1 MILLVFLDINRNL
14 NMRNLLLVGALV
26 TFSGVQGVFAQ
37 QMNVA
42 DQVQLHWKPS
52 VTYNGGDNLELT
64 LTIKNI
70 SNSSLDLGK
79 WDLWFNAMYPVVD
92 KATDRYSFSN
102 ERGNLFR
109 LQFAEQSLNPNDSLV
124 TVYTTR
130 YAISNISTVPN
141 GFYFQDK
148 NNYKTY
154 HAVDNVL
161 YSPILLPVDKQNEF
175 NASLF
180 EKNAKLN
187 KETAVPMIFPTP
199 QSIKVGKGNFKVPS
213 TLSCFVSEGFQSS
226 LAFMEKI
233 PFVRELDF
241 VSSEEKSA
249 QFVIKKVEDLKNEA
263 YRLSVTKAGVR
274 IESSSAGGVL
284 YALQSLV
291 SMLKPEMYFAKAD
304 LEIPFVNVVDEP
316 RYSYRGFM
324 MDIARNFKDKS
335 TILKYLDLMASYKLN
350 VFHFHFIDDEGWR
363 LEIPSL
369 PELTAVGATRSPLFK
384 DGRSIQPAYG
394 SGGLLSTN
402 QFLTRAD
409 FIEILKYAYDRNI
422 TVVPEIE
429 TPGHARAAIKA
440 MHARYERLMAEG
452 KKTEAEKYLLYDL
465 DDRSEYNSVQHFGD
479 NVINPALPSTYT
491 FLEHVIDEF
500 IAMYQEANIPFQ
512 KISIGGDE
520 VPNGVWT
527 KSPKI
532 DALMKEEGMKS
543 VHEVWPYYIQ
553 RVNEICVAKGLNM
566 AGWEE
571 IGMINKGQ
579 GMIVN
584 PDLRNKSNIQVDVWN
599 NVIGGGQEDLA
610 YRLANAGYQTVLI
623 SASNMYFDMMWNT
636 NFMEPGLKWA
646 TYADLFHSYSLLPED
661 FFANIDNYYSGQ
673 KLGKQ
678 GFSKRI
684 RLSEKGKSNFLGIK
698 GGLWAETVLKEE
710 QMDYLV
716 FPRFF
721 ALAERAWSSRR
732 SYENESKFNLKLL
745 ENDYTRFINK
755 IGLHEL
761 PKLTGRVKFR
771 LPAVGVKEI
780 NGKIV
785 ANTEYPGFSVYYT
798 LDGSVPTLQ
807 STKYDAS
814 RPIVYRSGQVLA
826 FSVLDDEGRAGQV
839 AYFKK

>member
-1 MILLVFLDINRNL
+1 MILLVFLNFNQ
-14 NMRNLLLVGALV
+14 NFKMRNLLLVGVLI
-26 TFSGVQGVFAQ
+26 TFSGVQDIFAQ
-37 QMNVA
+37 QMSVA

-64 LTIKNI
+64 LVIKNI
-70 SNSSLDLGK
+70 SNSRLDLGK

-92 KATDRYSFSN
+92 KTTDGYSFSN

-109 LQFAEQSLNPNDSLV
+109 LQFADQSLNPNDSLV
-124 TVYTTR
+124 TVYTTK

-148 NNYKTY
+148 HNYKIY
-154 HAVDNVL
+154 HAVNNVF
-161 YSPILLPVDKQNEF
+161 YSPIVLSVDKQNAF

-180 EKNAKLN
+180 EKNEKLN
-187 KETAVPMIFPTP
+187 KATSAPLVFPTP
-199 QSIKVGKGNFKVPS
+199 QFIKVGRGHFKVPS
-213 TLSCFVSEGFQSS
+213 TLSCFVSDDFQAGLDFMKKSS
-226 LAFMEKI
+226 LGKQLNLVI
-233 PFVRELDF
+233 
-241 VSSEEKSA
+241 SEEKSA
-249 QFVIKKVEDLKNEA
+249 QFVVKKVVGLKNEA
-263 YRLSVTKAGVR
+263 YRLSVTKQGIR
-274 IESSSAGGVL
+274 IESSSTAGAF
-284 YALQSLV
+284 YALQSLI
-291 SMLKPEMYFAKAD
+291 SMIKPEMYFAQAD
-304 LEIPFVNVVDEP
+304 LEIPIVNVVDEP

-350 VFHFHFIDDEGWR
+350 IFHFHFIDDEGWR

-369 PELTAVGATRSPLFK
+369 PELTDVGATRSPLFK
-384 DGRSIQPAYG
+384 DGRSLQPAYG
-394 SGGLLSTN
+394 SGGTISSN
-402 QFLTRAD
+402 QFLTKSD
-409 FIEILKYAYDRNI
+409 FLEILKYAHERNI

-440 MHARYERLMAEG
+440 MHARYERLMTEG

-465 DDRSEYNSVQHFGD
+465 DDQSAYNSVQHFGD
-479 NVINPALPSTYT
+479 NVINPALPSTYV
-491 FLEHVIDEF
+491 FLEQVIDE
-500 IAMYQEANIPFQ
+500 IVTMYKEANIPFK

-532 DALMKEEGMKS
+532 DALMKKEGMQS
-543 VHEVWPYYIQ
+543 VNEVWPYYIQ
-553 RVNEICVAKGLNM
+553 RVNEICIAKGLNM

-571 IGMINKGQ
+571 IGMVNKGQ

-698 GGLWAETVLKEE
+698 GGLWAETVLKQE

-721 ALAERAWSSRR
+721 ALAERAWSSKRD
-732 SYENESKFNLKLL
+732 YENESNFNLQLL
-745 ENDYTRFINK
+745 ENDYSKFINK

-761 PKLTGRVKFR
+761 PKLADRVKFR

-807 STKYDAS
+807 SEKYDVS
-814 RPIVYRSGQVLA
+814 RPVVYQTGQVLA
-826 FSVLDDEGRAGQV
+826 FSVVDANGRTGQV
-839 AYFKK
+839 SYFTK